1 MTDRLALYWQP
12 GCTSCLRTKEFLLE
26 RGLDFE
32 SINVLERPEALAEL
46 TRKGL
51 RTVPVL
57 TSGDRVCLAQDID
70 EVAAFVGVD
79 LARVRLPVDVL
90 AARLTALLE
99 TARAHARQ
107 LPRDR
112 LETALGKRSR
122 TWLDLSFHI
131 PMIATAFLDAID
143 GGALTYEHYER
154 VPVGPNR
161 TLAHVDDVAAD
172 ALDRLRS
179 WRGSVAREAEP
190 DSAGRWLTTYYGVR
204 PLWAVLERT
213 TWHVAQHCR
222 QLESLLADACGEP
235 PLPRLDQALL
245 AGLPLPQSVWDR
257 ETTIA

>member
-70 EVAAFVGVD
+70 EVAVFVGVD

-90 AARLTALLE
+90 AARLTAFLE

-112 LETALGKRSR
+112 LEVALGRRSR
-122 TWLDLSFHI
+122 TWLDLAFHI

-143 GGALTYEHYER
+143 GGELTYEHYER

-161 TLAHVDDVAAD
+161 TLAHIDGIAANT
-172 ALDRLRS
+172 LQRLRS
-179 WRGSVAREAEP
+179 WR
-190 DSAGRWLTTYYGVR
+190 DSLAQAQESDATPRPLKTYFGVR
-204 PLWAVLERT
+204 PLWPVLERT

-222 QLESLLADACGEP
+222 QLESLLQDALGEP